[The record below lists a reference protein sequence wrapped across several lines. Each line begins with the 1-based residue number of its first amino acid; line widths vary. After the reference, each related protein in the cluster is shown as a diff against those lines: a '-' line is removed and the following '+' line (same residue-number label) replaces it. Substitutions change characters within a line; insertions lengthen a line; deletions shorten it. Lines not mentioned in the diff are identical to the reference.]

1 MPDAPKRL
9 SGAALAVL
17 LGVARNTVTD
27 WKNAGCPCQPDPKTG
42 APTYLPSEVWTWRD
56 RTRENGPTPQKLNEE
71 AERLRK
77 VKEEADRVAL
87 ENAVTRSELVP
98 IAEFE
103 RVLAADHDETRA
115 ALTALPSKFARL
127 VVDRTGCTMGVAQTL
142 LADIA
147 DATLTEM
154 QGDGDDEG

>member
-1 MPDAPKRL
+1 MPAPTRL
-9 SGAALAVL
+9 RGQALATL
-17 LGVARNTVTD
+17 FGVARSTVTT
-27 WKNAGCPCQPDPKTG
+27 WKSEGCPSQPDTKDG
-42 APTYLPSEVWTWRD
+42 APTYLPSEVVQWLTD
-56 RTRENGPTPQKLNEE
+56 RAKESAAPLDKDAEQVRKLK
-71 AERLRK
+71 A
-77 VKEEADRVAL
+77 EADRVEL
-87 ENAVTRSELVP
+87 EVAKVRGELVP
-98 IAEFE
+98 LSEFE

-154 QGDGDDEG
+154 QGEGEDDGS